1 MKQPLYAMHPMETLD
16 SLKDYFFPP
25 YITLAHIFN
34 APKGWEIKPRMLNQY
49 QFQYVVEGAVT
60 YEIEG
65 RKILTRKGDLI
76 YHSPNQLHSVKTLEN
91 EPYVCLSLVFH
102 FGMSSFP
109 IEQLLGEDRYL
120 GNIENHPIEHKLSL
134 LISHYQQPGLPHQVI
149 CQGLLMEIC
158 GELATRRSSSAN
170 SASVHEKTMAK
181 LVLIRN
187 YIFENYSKDIKLQH
201 LESISGLSKNYIII
215 KYRRAFGLTPF
226 EYLTRV
232 RIERARELVLQ
243 SDLSIGEIAQR
254 VGYADVHTFGRMF
267 KNKTGTSVSQF
278 ISTLVAEK

>member
-1 MKQPLYAMHPMETLD
+1 MQPPLHIMQPMETLD
-16 SLKDYFFPP
+16 SLTDYFFPP

-49 QFQYVVEGAVT
+49 QFQYVVEGAVA

-65 RKILTRKGDLI
+65 RTIITRKGDLI
-76 YHSPNQLHSVKTLEN
+76 YHSPNQLHSIKMHED
-91 EPYVCLSLVFH
+91 EPYVCMSLVFH

-120 GNIENHPIEHKLSL
+120 GNIANHPIEHKLSL
-134 LISHYQQPGLPHQVI
+134 LISHYQQPGLPYQVI
-149 CQGLLMEIC
+149 CQGLLMDIC
-158 GELATRRSSSAN
+158 GELAARRGSNPDA
-170 SASVHEKTMAK
+170 APVQEKTMAK

-187 YIFENYSKDIKLQH
+187 YIFENYSKDIKLEH
-201 LESISGLSKNYIII
+201 LESLSGLSKNYIII
-215 KYRRAFGLTPF
+215 KYRKAFGLTPF

-267 KNKTGTSVSQF
+267 KNKTGASVSQF
-278 ISTLVAEK
+278 ITTLVAEK